1 MYNESKEH
9 SLLIDCSADQTQ
21 DMVIKF
27 NRYKFKTAH
36 LTALRI
42 RPFIQDISLQTFVY
56 SLSLEHQTIF
66 KILLSQP
73 IYSVLVTHLISHI
86 LVNRIKTF

>member
-42 RPFIQDISLQTFVY
+42 RPFIQDISLQTTECTVCLLNTKLF
-56 SLSLEHQTIF
+56 SKSFFPNRSILFLSLT
-66 KILLSQP
+66 
-73 IYSVLVTHLISHI
+73 
-86 LVNRIKTF
+86 